1 MIKIDKV
8 CECKKQKRKGEK
20 KLCKNKREKKAK
32 EVKNYTQAL
41 TELKCASLYELKE
54 KWLKFKIEHGNTRDI
69 LNFRAKGITVK
80 PRSVPPR
87 FL

>member
-54 KWLKFKIEHGNTRDI
+54 K
-69 LNFRAKGITVK
+69 
-80 PRSVPPR
+80 
-87 FL
+87 